1 MFVVKTVFFSISY
14 LNMCFGIK
22 NKWFS
27 HFNMS
32 RARERC
38 GVAVEKTV
46 QILLCDLVAVYAFI
60 SLTFAGV

>member
-1 MFVVKTVFFSISY
+1 
-14 LNMCFGIK
+14 
-22 NKWFS
+22 
-27 HFNMS
+27 MS

-46 QILLCDLVAVYAFI
+46 QILLCDLVAVYVFI